1 MHSIKH
7 AHHYLMC
14 QQFIKKQNKKQL
26 IPSLS
31 VQSIRL
37 YHDQVKLNLCE
48 NSCFLD
54 F

>member
-1 MHSIKH
+1 MPIITLCVSSLLK
-7 AHHYLMC
+7 
-14 QQFIKKQNKKQL
+14 NKKQL

-54 F
+54 L